1 MGNINTFRIIKSY
14 YDKNSNKEIK
24 KLYEKSRDNFNLTLI
39 RKSHHYNNF
48 NKKIKKNLI
57 NKNLSFIMNPYE
69 DIINNNV
76 SNIINKNILYNN
88 SINELKHNKSD
99 IVLIGNTCIKINKI
113 KKEINNFNNS
123 DNNNNLINNNTYSK
137 LFELSQCLYPLS
149 EERKQNIY
157 KNDINE
163 NYQNLKIKK
172 MINNNLRNFSD
183 PKNKTKDNFI
193 NKNYEKEFC
202 FKKIKGNTLN
212 INRFL
217 NEKKIRNNDKTN
229 LTLPEN
235 KKNINIINISQI
247 NKKEL
252 TNKKKVIQLKDL
264 LSEIIKDY
272 YKEMKL
278 KGILSL
284 FSKRNTNKYFSRK
297 IPFKYNN
304 EKKLENNNSININKN
319 LPKIKIKSFSQ
330 DKNISC
336 KTFIEK

>member
-1 MGNINTFRIIKSY
+1 
-14 YDKNSNKEIK
+14 
-24 KLYEKSRDNFNLTLI
+24 
-39 RKSHHYNNF
+39 
-48 NKKIKKNLI
+48 
-57 NKNLSFIMNPYE
+57 
-69 DIINNNV
+69 
-76 SNIINKNILYNN
+76 
-88 SINELKHNKSD
+88 
-99 IVLIGNTCIKINKI
+99 
-113 KKEINNFNNS
+113 
-123 DNNNNLINNNTYSK
+123 
-137 LFELSQCLYPLS
+137 
-149 EERKQNIY
+149 
-157 KNDINE
+157 
-163 NYQNLKIKK
+163 

-229 LTLPEN
+229 
-235 KKNINIINISQI
+235 
-247 NKKEL
+247 L